1 MLAKKRYRI
10 SAHSRY
16 TIYYHLVF
24 CPKYRRKIFKE
35 LRIDKQTKQ
44 AIQEMAEYH
53 DWLIEELQTDQDHLH
68 IFLSA
73 PPRYSPARIVKLIKT
88 WTYSH
93 IYDQY
98 PEIRKYLWGGKMWC
112 EGYYVSTISDRTT
125 KDEIK
130 RYIRQQKAH
139 QKQLKLF

>member
-1 MLAKKRYRI
+1 MKRYRTG
-10 SAHSRY
+10 SHSRY
-16 TIYYHLVF
+16 TIYYHIVF

-35 LRIDKQTKQ
+35 LRIDKQVKT
-44 AIQEMAEYH
+44 AIQEMAKYH
-53 DWLIEELQTDQDHLH
+53 DWIIEELETDIDHLH

-73 PPRYSPARIVKLIKT
+73 PPSYSPSEIVKLLKT

-112 EGYYVSTISDRTT
+112 NGYYISTISDRTT
-125 KDEIK
+125 RTEIQK
-130 RYIRQQKAH
+130 YIRQQKVH
-139 QKQLKLF
+139 INQLKLF